1 MPFHGSKLGKQ
12 KKRFIFMTQKWLL
25 ARMTP
30 YKVSNKNK
38 YYEDN
43 SYDLDLP
50 LSFFLMRL
58 FWEKYPR

>member
-1 MPFHGSKLGKQ
+1 
-12 KKRFIFMTQKWLL
+12 MTQKWLL

-43 SYDLDLP
+43 SCDLDLP